1 MGQLITCFPSDECA
15 KQLAAAGYGLP
26 YPSLLER
33 RRMQEFTRI
42 REVAFMSVGRACM
55 FGVIAI
61 WTLMMGLIMWP
72 ALALKAGALGT
83 TLAGAILLLKA
94 MRATRRSYRRTETW
108 ILLGREHG
116 LPEERAQPI
125 ITGIL
130 RDTYLRFAEYA
141 AVITVVLWIA
151 AFLFWLAGSTS

>member
-1 MGQLITCFPSDECA
+1 
-15 KQLAAAGYGLP
+15 
-26 YPSLLER
+26 
-33 RRMQEFTRI
+33 
-42 REVAFMSVGRACM
+42 
-55 FGVIAI
+55 
-61 WTLMMGLIMWP
+61 
-72 ALALKAGALGT
+72 
-83 TLAGAILLLKA
+83 

>member
-1 MGQLITCFPSDECA
+1 
-15 KQLAAAGYGLP
+15 
-26 YPSLLER
+26 
-33 RRMQEFTRI
+33 
-42 REVAFMSVGRACM
+42 MSVGRACM

-61 WTLMMGLIMWP
+61 WTVMMGLIMWP
-72 ALALKAGALGT
+72 VLALKAGALGT

-94 MRATRRSYRRTETW
+94 LRVTRRSYRRTETW

-116 LPEERAQPI
+116 LPEERAQRV

-141 AVITVVLWIA
+141 AVLTLVLWA
-151 AFLFWLAGSTS
+151 AALVFWLAGSTH